1 MERAAHL
8 SRGEVA
14 HAAQVN
20 IETLRYYERR
30 GVIPTP
36 GRSQSN
42 YRKYPAETV
51 PRVRFIK
58 HAQDLGFTLEDIK
71 ALLALRATRGAKAE
85 QVRSQAAAK
94 VADIDLR
101 IADLQR
107 MRAALAHLV
116 SECSGDGPASGCT
129 ILHAIER
136 GFGYGHERTVEK
148 ERNSWDIGKAS
159 STRLSGGW

>member
-71 ALLALRATRGAKAE
+71 ALLALRATRGAKTE

-116 SECSGDGPASGCT
+116 SECSGDGPASGYMRQVGASCSS
-129 ILHAIER
+129 R
-136 GFGYGHERTVEK
+136 CRS
-148 ERNSWDIGKAS
+148 RNLVTQDAWSLQENVLTS
-159 STRLSGGW
+159 SCSVR